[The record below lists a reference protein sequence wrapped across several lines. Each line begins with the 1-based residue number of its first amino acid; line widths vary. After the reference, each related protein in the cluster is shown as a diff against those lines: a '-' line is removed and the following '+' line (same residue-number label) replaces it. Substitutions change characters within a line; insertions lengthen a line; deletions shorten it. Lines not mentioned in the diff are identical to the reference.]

1 MKSEEMALHAAKI
14 LSKKNAADIILIN
27 IGEKSAFAD
36 YFIIASGGNP
46 RQLSAL
52 RDEVEDKFEN
62 MGVSVKHVKGKKNSG
77 WILMD
82 YGDIVV
88 NLMTDEMREKYNIE
102 KLWGD
107 CDAEA
112 FENI

>member
-52 RDEVEDKFEN
+52 RD
-62 MGVSVKHVKGKKNSG
+62 
-77 WILMD
+77 
-82 YGDIVV
+82 
-88 NLMTDEMREKYNIE
+88 
-102 KLWGD
+102 
-107 CDAEA
+107 
-112 FENI
+112 

>member
-62 MGVSVKHVKGKKNSG
+62 MGVSVKHVEGKKNSG

-82 YGDIVV
+82 YDDIVV